1 MNDVTSRK
9 YIKTKFEGVFYRQ
22 SAKRDPRTGLPDRIY
37 CFCYKD
43 IQGKGHWK
51 TVGRHS
57 KGIRPALVQKERAK
71 FLAEIAVTG
80 VNPIEREKVTIGDL
94 VDAYLAWGKS
104 EGKYVSQHYSQYK
117 AHLKDKIHA
126 LPVVE
131 LTPNLLS
138 TLKAQLLKTP
148 TGNTKPKKATG
159 NSKARTGKRK
169 TLAGQTVNNIFSFMR
184 SAINRAIATG
194 MWSGVNPLSTR
205 GGTWKMVTANNER
218 LRFLTR
224 EEAKALLDDL
234 EKRHPQLH
242 DMALLSL

>member
-1 MNDVTSRK
+1 MNDVTTRK

-94 VDAYLAWGKS
+94 VDAYLAG
-104 EGKYVSQHYSQYK
+104 
-117 AHLKDKIHA
+117 
-126 LPVVE
+126 
-131 LTPNLLS
+131 
-138 TLKAQLLKTP
+138 
-148 TGNTKPKKATG
+148 
-159 NSKARTGKRK
+159 
-169 TLAGQTVNNIFSFMR
+169 
-184 SAINRAIATG
+184 
-194 MWSGVNPLSTR
+194 
-205 GGTWKMVTANNER
+205 
-218 LRFLTR
+218 
-224 EEAKALLDDL
+224 
-234 EKRHPQLH
+234 
-242 DMALLSL
+242 